1 MSLIDS
7 STAPLLQH
15 CDMGCGA
22 VKPLLRRASRP
33 IAPLRHCFL
42 LFQKNKINKVGN
54 MYVGMDRKIDGA
66 VAQFAKSRVVIG
78 SQVLQVRWS
87 SSYCAMEQCVKGD
100 IYELCGHY

>member
-1 MSLIDS
+1 
-7 STAPLLQH
+7 
-15 CDMGCGA
+15 
-22 VKPLLRRASRP
+22 
-33 IAPLRHCFL
+33 
-42 LFQKNKINKVGN
+42 

-87 SSYCAMEQCVKGD
+87 SSYCAMELCVKGD